1 VTEKIMDPS
10 FRAKLLEFLKAWTMV
25 EIIVRGT
32 FYVLAILLFFGYAIY
47 AATHHGRF

>member
-1 VTEKIMDPS
+1 MQKTINPS
-10 FRAKLLEFLKAWTMV
+10 FRTKLLEFLKAWTMV
-25 EIIVRGT
+25 EIIVRGI